1 MPYIRLYSPD
11 VPLEQKREIARKLI
25 DITLHSFRLPLDER
39 DRITIQFLPQRPLG
53 PHLPGSR
60 RCELRNDLT
69 LEISDHDLTEE
80 KRKRFV
86 EAAAPMLT
94 NSLPRQPQGR
104 IARLLG
110 REPDPVF
117 QVAFQFRDVNSQGEG
132 RRREEPVTATDR
144 RAA

>member
-117 QVAFQFRDVNSQGEG
+117 QVAFQFREASSNSESFPGESRG
-132 RRREEPVTATDR
+132 QTQQR